1 LAGLPGDLADKLLGD
16 TITEDLSV
24 IFYRTCGE
32 SLELLKSLA
41 MKEDADDY
49 CRKAAFDAM
58 VFAVADGIVPRE
70 EVVAFIS
77 ALFDHLKTTS
87 SRSYVWSLLVHA
99 ACHLYP
105 EELMD
110 KIKDAYDSGRIDSWY
125 ISYKTVGGALEASVE
140 DSLNQVKRELER
152 RSLDAGETGVGPSYH
167 HEIPTLTSQ
176 K

>member
-1 LAGLPGDLADKLLGD
+1 
-16 TITEDLSV
+16 
-24 IFYRTCGE
+24 
-32 SLELLKSLA
+32 

-87 SRSYVWSLLVHA
+87 SRSHVWSLLVDA

-110 KIKDAYDSGRIDSWY
+110 KIKDAYDSGRIDSGD
-125 ISYKTVGGALEASVE
+125 IKYKNREGGL
-140 DSLNQVKRELER
+140 
-152 RSLDAGETGVGPSYH
+152 G
-167 HEIPTLTSQ
+167 Q
-176 K
+176 KNEKQP